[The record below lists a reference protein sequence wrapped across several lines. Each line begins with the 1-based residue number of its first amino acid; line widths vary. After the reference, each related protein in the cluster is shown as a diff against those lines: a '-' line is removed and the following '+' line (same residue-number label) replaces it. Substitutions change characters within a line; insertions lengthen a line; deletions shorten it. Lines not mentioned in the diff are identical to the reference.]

1 MSRKN
6 SIKVCVRTRPT
17 QNFAQ
22 DNIWIDQE
30 HNTVQLKTSTEDEP
44 EMLNNK
50 TNTFK
55 FKYDHVF
62 HNASQSA
69 VYDLYARDTVQSVV
83 DGINGAIMSYGQT
96 GSGKTF
102 TMVSQQSTYRVVVD
116 LCFVLLRSS
125 TDVLY
130 YFLLHVLLLP
140 TVGRRPVLRAPRR
153 GAQGHQPA
161 VR

>member
-1 MSRKN
+1 MRKN

-30 HNTVQLKTSTEDEP
+30 HNTIQLKTSTEDEP

-50 TNTFK
+50 VSSFK

-69 VYDLYARDTVQSVV
+69 VYDLYVRDTVQSVV

-102 TMVSQQSTYRVVVD
+102 TMV
-116 LCFVLLRSS
+116 RSS
-125 TDVLY
+125 CY
-130 YFLLHVLLLP
+130 Y
-140 TVGRRPVLRAPRR
+140 
-153 GAQGHQPA
+153 
-161 VR
+161 